1 MDNQALGKAGEDLAA
16 RYLTAKGYILAVR
29 NYRSRTGECD
39 IVAYDGPTL
48 VFAEVKSRTSDKLG
62 LPCEAVTKRKQRNIS
77 QVALVYIQDKGITDV
92 NVRFDVVE
100 VLCKGKEYAINHIEN
115 AFEYLPQIV

>member
-1 MDNQALGKAGEDLAA
+1 MNNMALGKAGEDEAA
-16 RYLTAKGYILAVR
+16 GYLCKKGYIIAAR
-29 NYRSRTGECD
+29 NYRSRIGECD

-48 VFAEVKSRTSDKLG
+48 VFAEVKSRTTDRLG

-77 QVALVYIQDKGITDV
+77 QMALVYMQDKGIADV

-100 VLCKGKEYAINHIEN
+100 VRLKGKEYAINHIVN
-115 AFEYLPQIV
+115 AFEYAPEIA